1 MKGKKFEEMFEII
14 KHKVTMDLE
23 GRWMSPDTMEAFD
36 WLIDEVSEAKDEYNA
51 KKTVYLEDELWDVIW
66 SAFRVIELAHREWI
80 VKKERIYDR
89 VIKKYTERVYGLEDW
104 KAWDDIKKWQKKE
117 LLEEQ
122 TALEE

>member
-23 GRWMSPDTMEAFD
+23 GRWMSPDTLEAFD

-66 SAFRVIELAHREWI
+66 SVFRVIELIDREWI

-89 VIKKYTERVYGLEDW
+89 VIKKYTERVYGLEAW
-104 KAWDDIKKWQKKE
+104 KAWDDIKKVQKKE